1 MRIWRSFWRVLF
13 LTFLIGC
20 TTQPKLQTP
29 GPSFQT
35 TPSFPTNPTRTVG
48 MAATASPTPI
58 PSITIMPTPTSAGTP
73 AISPTP
79 QSITPRMQQKC
90 LQTLS
95 TLPPGKSYDGTIIF
109 FGKFISGEG
118 KTFLHDHYEVS
129 FFNLK
134 TRQTVN
140 LQKYKTDD
148 IAVSPDHKKYALL
161 DVNDYLVKVFTGDG
175 RPINTISR
183 GEEPYFID
191 RWLDDQ
197 TIELTIAKGYLTYNY
212 GRLFP
217 PNDSVIADLFT
228 NKQQLIPP
236 TYPDIDPAS
245 GISWD
250 GGSTTEYDST
260 LSRVVYPAENI
271 RITND
276 YYGNSGWGYI
286 LWDMVNKKSLVQLV
300 TYTFFEPP
308 KWSPDYSK
316 FMIGGEGEGVYAV
329 TRDGKVTQMIHFGDA
344 QNKQPKLVYAPQ
356 KYSWSPDGR
365 YVAFWLLSYNAG
377 QSESGSGNLVILD
390 TNAGETIDTCISAGF
405 VESVRSNKLS
415 DPVWS
420 PDGKE
425 LVINANIQENETFD
439 TLFVDLEDGSATKI
453 GEHLLP
459 MGWLINSPN

>member
-1 MRIWRSFWRVLF
+1 MRIWRSFWWVLF

-29 GPSFQT
+29 EPSLQT
-35 TPSFPTNPTRTVG
+35 RPSFPPAPTRTVG
-48 MAATASPTPI
+48 MTATVSPI
-58 PSITIMPTPTSAGTP
+58 PVSTITTAPTIPSTGIP

-95 TLPPGKSYDGTIIF
+95 TLPPEKSYDGTIIF

-140 LQKYKTDD
+140 LQNYKTWD

-183 GEEPYFID
+183 GEEPYLID

-197 TIELTIAKGYLTYNY
+197 TIQLTIAKGYLTYY
-212 GRLFP
+212 FGRYFP
-217 PNDSVIADLFT
+217 PNDIVIANPFT
-228 NKQQLIPP
+228 NKQKMIPS
-236 TYPDIDPAS
+236 TYSDIDRSS
-245 GISWD
+245 GTFWN
-250 GGSTTEYDST
+250 GGSMTEYDST
-260 LSRVVYPAENI
+260 LSRVIYPSLAI
-271 RITND
+271 DHD
-276 YYGNSGWGYI
+276 YYGNRGWGYV
-286 LWDMVNKKSLVQLV
+286 LWDTVHKEKLAQVV
-300 TYTFFEPP
+300 TNYFYVPP

-316 FMIGGEGEGVYAV
+316 FLIGSEGEGVYAV
-329 TRDGKVTQMIHFGDA
+329 TRDGKVKQMIHFRDT
-344 QNKQPKLVYAPQ
+344 QDKQPQPLYAPQ
-356 KYSWSPDGR
+356 KYNWSPDGR
-365 YVAFWLLSYNAG
+365 YVAFWLLSSG
-377 QSESGSGNLVILD
+377 PDQSESGSGTLVILD
-390 TNAGETIDTCISAGF
+390 MNTGETIDTCISAGF
-405 VESVRSNKLS
+405 VEILRFNKLS
-415 DPVWS
+415 APVWS

-425 LVINANIQENETFD
+425 LVINANIQENGNFD
-439 TLFVDLEDGSATKI
+439 TLFVDLEDGNETKI
-453 GEHLLP
+453 GENLLP
-459 MGWLINSPN
+459 IGWLINSPD